1 MRSSMTS
8 TKSSQQIQTGRM
20 TCEKVPLATT
30 RCWLMGNFCD
40 QYGRRRK
47 ATRARAGK
55 SRVVSKGG
63 EECKT
68 TTIITNNGS
77 LMVEFMDLMMV
88 ASRSVDDLY
97 PTVETHSLSRPCAM
111 LINMCP

>member
-1 MRSSMTS
+1 MRSPVTS
-8 TKSSQQIQTGRM
+8 TKSSQQTQTGQI
-20 TCEKVPLATT
+20 TCEKAPLATT
-30 RCWLMGNFCD
+30 RCWLMGNFCG

-55 SRVVSKGG
+55 SRVAKTSG

-68 TTIITNNGS
+68 TTTITNNGS
-77 LMVEFMDLMMV
+77 LMVEFMDLMTV

-97 PTVETHSLSRPCAM
+97 PAVETG
-111 LINMCP
+111 IQ